1 MSGRPSGAPGTAV
14 CSGLRL
20 GFSLMGDASSHPWCG
35 GDGPV
40 GTVLGTKSGG
50 RRGGPGEGACGRLG
64 RGLGRAQLTLPEG
77 LSVVEYLHAKQRGE
91 DHMKPN
97 GWENGPRLAKQGK
110 VKGSQHRL

>member
-1 MSGRPSGAPGTAV
+1 M
-14 CSGLRL
+14 
-20 GFSLMGDASSHPWCG
+20 
-35 GDGPV
+35 

-64 RGLGRAQLTLPEG
+64 RGLGRAQLTLPER